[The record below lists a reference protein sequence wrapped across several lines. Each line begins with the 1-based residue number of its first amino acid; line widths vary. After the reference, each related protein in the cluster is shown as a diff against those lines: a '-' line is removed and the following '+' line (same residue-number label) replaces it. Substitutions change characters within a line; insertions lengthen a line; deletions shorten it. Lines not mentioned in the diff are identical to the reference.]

1 MVNIE
6 KKIELF
12 NSKLENSTELEK
24 IVYLEAINLLNDE
37 VNPDKVNHWVN
48 TVLNT
53 FKDKPKPLS
62 DKEKQKNEQR
72 LINKKLKIEKIA
84 SLKKELNEFIQENGV
99 IAIGFFERLS
109 DFEYDLLIQTSAN
122 KGYYFDDFG
131 DGALEPFVT
140 TKPVDKNFYEKLR
153 ELRFE
158 LEDLNQDVNYT
169 ITGSEEFLKR
179 VMDSST
185 CPSYKLC

>member
-6 KKIELF
+6 KKIEFF
-12 NSKLENSTELEK
+12 NGKLENSTELEK
-24 IVYLEAINLLNDE
+24 IVYLKAIDLINDE
-37 VNPDKVNHWVN
+37 VNPDKVSHWVN
-48 TVLNT
+48 TVLSAFDNE
-53 FKDKPKPLS
+53 PKPLS
-62 DKEKQKNEQR
+62 EKEKLKNEQIIIKR
-72 LINKKLKIEKIA
+72 ELKRQKIET
-84 SLKKELNEFIQENGV
+84 LKNDLKELLKDNGV

-153 ELRFE
+153 ELRWE
-158 LEDLNQDVNYT
+158 LEDLNQDVDYT
-169 ITGSEEFLKR
+169 IKNVSEFMK
-179 VMDSST
+179 
-185 CPSYKLC
+185 KLTN